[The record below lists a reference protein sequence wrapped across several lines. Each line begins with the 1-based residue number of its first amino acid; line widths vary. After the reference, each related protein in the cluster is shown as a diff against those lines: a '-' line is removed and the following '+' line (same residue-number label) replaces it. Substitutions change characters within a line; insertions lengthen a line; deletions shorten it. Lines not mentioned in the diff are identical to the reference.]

1 MTLRHRYG
9 HCMLVRGMRL
19 VIGLVAAL
27 VVAGGPTATAGPP
40 RSVAAAAP
48 GFLVTAQTFN
58 IGTTKTWR
66 FVLSADRSS
75 VSSDALVRVE
85 FHPPI
90 TSRSA
95 VASVAAGTF
104 EGDVIARVDEPLL
117 DARLATTGG
126 TVVSGTLPTP
136 VRARGTG
143 IFPVTVSVVDASGTA
158 VRETTLVNVYGDG
171 TTPLRVAVPAAVTA
185 PPSVQ
190 ADGQPSLSNEA
201 AASLAQLT
209 DLLEGGVSPVSVLVP
224 PHLLAAYARVDAP
237 AAARLAGAMSRHTV
251 LIDTYVPFDPSSAQ
265 RAGLGDRFGDLLF
278 RGETQLESLAGAGAV
293 ERSTWFG
300 LQPLDRDG
308 VTILSRNGVS
318 SVVLSA
324 TAASGLSQPR
334 DYLVPL
340 RALGRTSADG
350 NDTISVRMVDPAH
363 AAYLDDGPGNP
374 VVRAY
379 ALAAD
384 LIIQH
389 GALTTAGAN
398 PATRHAVIARSDGLL
413 ADLRILAPLL
423 VAIDRAPQLELV
435 GLSSLPRDPTATI
448 ELPRTD
454 VTDLGARSDE
464 LTDLETEVRA
474 TSAMTPAD
482 DPRRDV
488 WTSNLLTAMSSTMSD
503 GEFDAYVRGVK
514 AGLRQLRQQ
523 VKVPGALT
531 FTLGGRESDLRLQI
545 HNDSSTPLTVLVS
558 ISSAK
563 LQLPGEPRLVT
574 VPAGASADVVV
585 PVVARANGTFPIDV
599 QLLTPDGAVRVG
611 RPITL
616 TARVSAIA
624 GLGQVVSGAAV
635 LILASWWV
643 SDWRNRRRNRTSPDE
658 AGLGSAA

>member
-1 MTLRHRYG
+1 MLARGTRH
-9 HCMLVRGMRL
+9 

-27 VVAGGPTATAGPP
+27 FMVVATTGATGGPRPVAGA
-40 RSVAAAAP
+40 VP

-66 FVLSADRSS
+66 FVVDADRSS
-75 VSSDALVRVE
+75 LGSDALVRVE
-85 FHPPI
+85 FHPPVA
-90 TSRSA
+90 SRSA
-95 VASVAAGTF
+95 VASVVAGTF
-104 EGDVIARVDEPLL
+104 DGDVIARVDEPLL
-117 DARLATTGG
+117 NALSVSTGG
-126 TVVSGTLPTP
+126 TVVSGTLPTA

-158 VRETTLVNVYGDG
+158 NRETTLVNVYGEG
-171 TTPLRVAVPAAVTA
+171 ATPLRVAFPAAVTA

-190 ADGQPSLSNEA
+190 ADGQPSLSGEA
-201 AASLAQLT
+201 ASSLARLT
-209 DLLEGGVSPVSVLVP
+209 NLLEGGVSPVSVLVP
-224 PHLLAAYARVDAP
+224 PHLLAAYARIDAP
-237 AAARLAGAMSRHTV
+237 AAARLAGTLSRHDV
-251 LIDTYVPFDPSSAQ
+251 LIDTYVPYDPSSAQ

-278 RGETQLESLAGAGAV
+278 RGETLLESLAGAGSV
-293 ERSTWFG
+293 QRSTWYG

-324 TAASGLSQPR
+324 GAASGLSQPK

-350 NDTISVRMVDPAH
+350 NDSVTVRMVDPAH
-363 AAYLDDGPGNP
+363 ARLLDDGPGNP

-384 LIIQH
+384 LILQH
-389 GALTTAGAN
+389 DALAASGTD
-398 PATRHAVIARSDGLL
+398 PSTRDAVIARTDGLL
-413 ADLRILAPLL
+413 ADPAVVAPLL

-435 GLSSLPRDPTATI
+435 GLSSLTGDAIATI

-454 VTDLGARSDE
+454 VADLGARSVALAE
-464 LTDLETEVRA
+464 LQTEVRA
-474 TSAMTPAD
+474 TTTMMPTD
-482 DPRRDV
+482 DPRRDI
-488 WTSNLLTAMSSTMSD
+488 WASTLLTAMSSAMTDD
-503 GEFDAYVRGVK
+503 GFDAYIREVK
-514 AGLRQLRQQ
+514 VQLRQLRQQ

-531 FTLGGRESDLRLQI
+531 FTLGGRESDLRLQVR
-545 HNDSSTPLTVLVS
+545 NDSSTPLTVLVS

-563 LQLPGEPRLVT
+563 LQLPDEPRLVT
-574 VPAGASADVVV
+574 VQAGASADVVV

-599 QLLTPDGAVRVG
+599 QLLTPDGAIRVG
-611 RPITL
+611 RPVTL

-624 GLGQVVSGAAV
+624 GLGQVVSGAAM

-643 SDWRNRRRNRTSPDE
+643 SHWRNRRRVRTVPQE
-658 AGLGSAA
+658 AGLRSAP

>member
-1 MTLRHRYG
+1 MLARGTRH
-9 HCMLVRGMRL
+9 

-27 VVAGGPTATAGPP
+27 IVVGASTGASP
-40 RSVAAAAP
+40 VAAAAP
-48 GFLVTAQTFN
+48 RFLVTAQTFN

-66 FVLSADRSS
+66 FVVDADRSS
-75 VSSDALVRVE
+75 LGSDAVVRVE
-85 FHPPI
+85 FHPPVG
-90 TSRSA
+90 SRSA

-104 EGDVIARVDEPLL
+104 DGDVVARVDEPLL
-117 DARLATTGG
+117 NARLVTSGG
-126 TVVSGTLPTP
+126 TVVSGTLPTA
-136 VRARGTG
+136 VRARGAG

-171 TTPLRVAVPAAVTA
+171 ATPLRVAIPAAVTA

-190 ADGQPSLSNEA
+190 ADGQPSLSDEA
-201 AASLAQLT
+201 ASSLAQLT
-209 DLLEGGVSPVSVLVP
+209 NLLEGGVSPVSVLVP

-237 AAARLAGAMSRHTV
+237 SSARLAAALSRHDV

-278 RGETQLESLAGAGAV
+278 RGETLLESLAGAGSV
-293 ERSTWFG
+293 ERSTWYG

-308 VTILSRNGVS
+308 VTILNRNGVS

-324 TAASGLSQPR
+324 GAASELSQPT

-350 NDTISVRMVDPAH
+350 NDSVTVRMVDPAH
-363 AAYLDDGPGNP
+363 ARLLDDGPGNP

-384 LIIQH
+384 LILQH
-389 GALTTAGAN
+389 DALVAAGTN
-398 PATRHAVIARSDGLL
+398 PSTRHAVLARTDGLL
-413 ADLRILAPLL
+413 ADPAVVAPLL

-435 GLSSLPRDPTATI
+435 GLSSLTGDAIATI

-454 VTDLGARSDE
+454 VADLGARAAA
-464 LTDLETEVRA
+464 LTELETEVRA
-474 TSAMTPAD
+474 TATMTPAD

-488 WTSNLLTAMSSTMSD
+488 WTSNLLTAMSSAMND

-514 AGLRQLRQQ
+514 AQLRQLRQQ

-531 FTLGGRESDLRLQI
+531 FTLGGRESDLRLQVR
-545 HNDSSTPLTVLVS
+545 NDSPTPLTVLVS

-563 LQLPGEPRLVT
+563 LQLPDEPRLVT

-624 GLGQVVSGAAV
+624 GLGQVASGAAV

-643 SDWRNRRRNRTSPDE
+643 SHWRNRRRDRTSPKK
-658 AGLGSAA
+658 AGLGSPS

>member
-1 MTLRHRYG
+1 MLARGTRH
-9 HCMLVRGMRL
+9 
-19 VIGLVAAL
+19 VIGLVAAI
-27 VVAGGPTATAGPP
+27 VVVGATTAATGGPLPA
-40 RSVAAAAP
+40 AAAAP

-66 FVLSADRSS
+66 FVVDADRSS
-75 VSSDALVRVE
+75 LGSDALIRVE
-85 FHPPI
+85 FHPPVA
-90 TSRSA
+90 SRSA

-104 EGDVIARVDEPLL
+104 DGDVIARVDEPLL
-117 DARLATTGG
+117 NARLVTTGG
-126 TVVSGTLPTP
+126 TVVSGTLPTT

-158 VRETTLVNVYGDG
+158 IRETTLVNVYGDG
-171 TTPLRVAVPAAVTA
+171 TTPLRVAIPAAVTA

-190 ADGQPSLSNEA
+190 ADGQPSLSAESA
-201 AASLAQLT
+201 SSLAQLT
-209 DLLEGGVSPVSVLVP
+209 NLLEGGVSPVSVLVP
-224 PHLLAAYARVDAP
+224 PHLLAAFARVDAP
-237 AAARLAGAMSRHTV
+237 SAARLAGALSRHDV

-278 RGETQLESLAGAGAV
+278 RGETLLESLAGAGAV
-293 ERSTWFG
+293 ERSTWYG

-318 SVVLSA
+318 AVVLSA
-324 TAASGLSQPR
+324 GAASGLSQPQ

-350 NDTISVRMVDPAH
+350 NDSVTVRMVDPAH
-363 AAYLDDGPGNP
+363 AQLLDDGAGNP

-379 ALAAD
+379 ALVAD
-384 LIIQH
+384 LILQH
-389 GALTTAGAN
+389 DALAAAGTN
-398 PATRHAVIARSDGLL
+398 PSTRHAVLARTDGLL
-413 ADLRILAPLL
+413 ADPAVLAPML
-423 VAIDRAPQLELV
+423 VAIDRAPQLELI
-435 GLSSLPRDPTATI
+435 GLSSLTGDAMATI

-454 VTDLGARSDE
+454 ATDLGARSAALTE
-464 LTDLETEVRA
+464 LESEVRA
-474 TSAMTPAD
+474 TASMTPAD

-488 WTSNLLTAMSSTMSD
+488 WTSNLLTAMSSAMTD

-514 AGLRQLRQQ
+514 AQLRQLRQQ

-531 FTLGGRESDLRLQI
+531 FTLGGRESDLRLQV
-545 HNDSSTPLTVLVS
+545 HNDSPTPLTVLVS

-563 LQLPGEPRLVT
+563 LQLPDEPRLVT
-574 VPAGASADVVV
+574 VPAGTSADVIV

-611 RPITL
+611 RPVTL

-643 SDWRNRRRNRTSPDE
+643 SHWRNRRRDRTSPDG
-658 AGLGSAA
+658 AGLGSPT